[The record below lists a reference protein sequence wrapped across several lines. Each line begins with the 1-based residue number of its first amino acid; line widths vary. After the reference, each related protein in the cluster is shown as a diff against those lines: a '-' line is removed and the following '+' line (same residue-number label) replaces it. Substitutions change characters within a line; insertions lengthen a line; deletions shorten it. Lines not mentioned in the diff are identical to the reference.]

1 MGNIKW
7 YCERFSKYVDINEVL
22 EEKRLK
28 LFLNVLGPQAYEQLK
43 KIVVPDTPTAKPAKL
58 RRK

>member
-43 KIVVPDTPTAKPAKL
+43 KDSRTRHSYGKTGKTTS
-58 RRK
+58 